1 MPPLAWPL
9 ALPLGVPFDLVVTIP
24 VFGSPR
30 PCFVVKNS
38 CVQSIQ
44 DVEWAFRSDHSE
56 KLLAKLLQEQPV
68 WVPLLQVT
76 LSRTGDLPRSG
87 VIRDAVSI

>member
-9 ALPLGVPFDLVVTIP
+9 ALPLGVPLDRVVTIP
-24 VFGSPR
+24 V
-30 PCFVVKNS
+30 CVLAENS

-56 KLLAKLLQEQPV
+56 KLLAKLLQEQPE

-76 LSRTGDLPRSG
+76 SCRMEIYQDLG
-87 VIRDAVSI
+87 